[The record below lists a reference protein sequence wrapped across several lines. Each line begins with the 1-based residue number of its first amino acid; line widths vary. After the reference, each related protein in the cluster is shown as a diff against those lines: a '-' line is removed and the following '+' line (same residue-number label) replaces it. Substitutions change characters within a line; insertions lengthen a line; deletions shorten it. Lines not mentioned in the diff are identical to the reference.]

1 MKNLI
6 NLLIVLFV
14 SIISAQNNCSKYYPS
29 GEGKT
34 YVIHHLDKRDK
45 VSSVTEYT
53 ILDQTAGGLKVKT
66 EVKED
71 NGDNIVTGTFDVKCD
86 GENTWIEPEALVS
99 PGLMEQYKNMEYS
112 ITGDGLSIPNSLSVG
127 QKLPDGEV
135 IMSVDAGVMTMNV
148 TINMT
153 DREVVREEQVTTDA
167 GTFNCFVITYTNTV
181 EMGMRRTFNCT
192 QWIAKGVGMV
202 KEESYKQNGKR
213 MSKSIL
219 QQIK

>member
-34 YVIHHLDKRDK
+34 YVINHLDKRDK

-66 EVKED
+66 EVKEH

>member
-86 GENTWIEPEALVS
+86 RENTWIEPEALVS

-167 GTFNCFVITYTNTV
+167 GTFNCLVITYTNTV